1 MNLADLAAAIKEAPC
16 ENFVRLVAIDGGAG
30 AGKTT
35 LAYRLAQVLGA
46 PVIQLDDF
54 ISFGDL
60 EGWWPRFESQVLE
73 PLFLGEAAQFQI
85 RDWVND
91 TQGDGLADWKEVP
104 WSPVVIIEGVGAS
117 RQAVADRLTFTI
129 WIEVDA
135 AERLRR
141 GLERDRD
148 QEIIVEIW
156 QRWQVMEA
164 EFFARDKPQE
174 RADVVVSGVSPWEF
188 PLDAFWVELPS
199 ETGKKR
205 KQ

>member
-1 MNLADLAAAIKEAPC
+1 MAEIAIKIKEAPC
-16 ENFVRLVAIDGGAG
+16 EHLVRLVAVDGGAG

-35 LAYRLAQVLGA
+35 LANRLAEELGA

-73 PLFLGEAAQFQI
+73 PLFLGERAHFQI

-91 TQGDGLADWKEVP
+91 VHGDGLADWKEIP
-104 WSPVVIIEGVGAS
+104 WYPTVIIEGVGAS
-117 RQAVADRLTFTI
+117 RQAVADRLTFAI
-129 WIEVDA
+129 WVEVDA

-148 QEIIVEIW
+148 QPNIVEIW

-174 RADVVVSGVSPWEF
+174 RADVVVSGVDPWDA
-188 PLDAFWVELPS
+188 PLAAFWVELPS
-199 ETGKKR
+199 VTKKKTR
-205 KQ
+205 

>member
-1 MNLADLAAAIKEAPC
+1 MRDLTIAEIAAEIREAPC
-16 ENFVRLVAIDGGAG
+16 PHLVRLVAVDAG

-35 LAYRLAQVLGA
+35 LANRLAAELGA

-73 PLFLGEAAQFQI
+73 PLFLGERAHFQI

-91 TQGDGLADWKEVP
+91 VHGDGLADWKEVP
-104 WSPVVIIEGVGAS
+104 WSPVVIIEGVGAA
-117 RQAVADRLTFTI
+117 RQEVANRLTYAI

-135 AERLRR
+135 SVRLRR

-148 QEIIVEIW
+148 QE
-156 QRWQVMEA
+156 
-164 EFFARDKPQE
+164 
-174 RADVVVSGVSPWEF
+174 
-188 PLDAFWVELPS
+188 
-199 ETGKKR
+199 
-205 KQ
+205 